1 MNEFLAELYGTNDI
15 IASDPSEETE
25 KLAAAE
31 FLVKL
36 AAEEGVDL
44 DNLSDDE
51 IGELL
56 AEVEKTASG
65 EPEVDDEAQ
74 EKLAEADFLG
84 RAMAHAY
91 VNELSEIEKGAGI
104 RGYAGKAAEQG
115 AKLLQ
120 KIKSAP
126 EAIGGAI
133 GGKRLEQYGLKKGKQ
148 HAVGRAGALR
158 QAAGTS
164 DPEAIRALELAGG
177 KRGKRIAKV
186 RQAIE
191 KERRGVTGKAIGRGR
206 KAIGYGTLGAGT
218 LGTAA
223 AGTAAAGKEVRQ
235 YNEEFEA
242 LAQQRAYEMLADAGY
257 DVEKVAEAEM
267 VEAIDQ
273 RALEMLDEAGYLE

>member
-65 EPEVDDEAQ
+65 EPEPEPEPEVDDEAQ

-91 VNELSEIEKGAGI
+91 VNELSEIEKGAG
-104 RGYAGKAAEQG
+104 
-115 AKLLQ
+115 
-120 KIKSAP
+120 
-126 EAIGGAI
+126 
-133 GGKRLEQYGLKKGKQ
+133 
-148 HAVGRAGALR
+148 VGEKVVGALR
-158 QAAGTS
+158 RGAKRAGEWTGVTPLREAHQAVRKG
-164 DPEAIRALELAGG
+164 
-177 KRGKRIAKV
+177 AK
-186 RQAIE
+186 E
-191 KERRGVTGKAIGRGR
+191 KERLAQGIRTLAAKGDKGTQAMRSLGKEYRGAAKDAKTWKGLRGAYAKQVGKRVGLPAAGLVGV
-206 KAIGYGTLGAGT
+206 GAGAKALT
-218 LGTAA
+218 G
-223 AGTAAAGKEVRQ
+223 GKKDEAEKRQ

-257 DVEKVAEAEM
+257 DVEKVAEAGM